1 MIKEIVEATIKE
13 CYPKFRSVTTLP
25 SDFETQVFNVVRQ
38 QVKSL
43 NIPAVSNRRE
53 LLIAYTL
60 KMLSCTD
67 EQAETMA
74 DSYLNLYGN

>member
-1 MIKEIVEATIKE
+1 MIKEIVEATINE
-13 CYPKFRSVTTLP
+13 CLPKFRSVTTLP
-25 SDFETQVFNVVRQ
+25 DNFKIEVFNKVRQ
-38 QVKSL
+38 QVKNL

-67 EQAETMA
+67 EQAENMV
-74 DSYLNLYGN
+74 DSYLTLYGN